1 MASLGIENFTVK
13 SEVIDQAI
21 VQLER
26 SLAFLATL
34 KAKSSKSSNN
44 SDTITY
50 RVPKE
55 HKIVIRLMLAYFYK

>member
-1 MASLGIENFTVK
+1 MASLGIESFTVK

-44 SDTITY
+44 SDTIT
-50 RVPKE
+50 
-55 HKIVIRLMLAYFYK
+55 